1 MENATDRLVA
11 VDVPPESRHFGN
23 LSFVTRRRKCGCL
36 VFRRGAL
43 QWELNLGGLVGR
55 EQAPSDGAATEPNRA
70 PACDTCNRSKGA
82 RTPQE
87 WRRDLKKRDKYK

>member
-36 VFRRGAL
+36 VFRRG
-43 QWELNLGGLVGR
+43 
-55 EQAPSDGAATEPNRA
+55 QAPSDGAATEPNRA